1 MSHVVLGIYS
11 YLKLLFCEKP
21 LLFFIKILIFNWPH
35 SVFGL
40 GAGDG
45 AFMLQKS
52 VALHLGSVHASLYEC
67 CYASMQS
74 LFTIKTQLILARV
87 PAEGP
92 SLPLAPSLPSVLST
106 AVCDLSNLRIHPGCR
121 PRLHRLL
128 GTASGELGGPSSPS
142 PHLPVFLPTP
152 TLIPPP
158 FLCSEGPPR
167 FSACK
172 KPCGFPSLISASVGP
187 GGHSVSLGQSRVSC
201 SLPPV
206 LKEGL
211 FYLPADCLLTRPQ
224 A

>member
-1 MSHVVLGIYS
+1 MGIYS

-121 PRLHRLL
+121 PRLHRPSSWPAPTGQHLPPWHSFRGARGPLL
-128 GTASGELGGPSSPS
+128 PVPTPSRLFANTDTHPTSISLLRGPSALLCLQKALRFPKSHFGFGRPWRSLCLPRAEPGVLLSPTCPQRGPLLSPS
-142 PHLPVFLPTP
+142 
-152 TLIPPP
+152 
-158 FLCSEGPPR
+158 
-167 FSACK
+167 
-172 KPCGFPSLISASVGP
+172 
-187 GGHSVSLGQSRVSC
+187 
-201 SLPPV
+201 
-206 LKEGL
+206 
-211 FYLPADCLLTRPQ
+211 
-224 A
+224 